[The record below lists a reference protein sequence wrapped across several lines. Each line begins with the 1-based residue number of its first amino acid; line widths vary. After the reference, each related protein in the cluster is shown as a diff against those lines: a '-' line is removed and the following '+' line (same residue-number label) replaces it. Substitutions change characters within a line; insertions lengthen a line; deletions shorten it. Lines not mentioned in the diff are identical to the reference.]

1 MTENVKLRP
10 EERRLRALLSHTDAL
25 GFAHDALLR
34 EEWGYPETKAEM
46 LDALQDLRVEAHERF
61 ELCKRELGS
70 PRSPDR
76 EEMWMDEN
84 TPTSPKGPYLD
95 ALEAVATHL
104 VVLAEETEKLRL
116 LREYQLGARV
126 TDTEGSLN
134 VRPVEEK

>member
-61 ELCKRELGS
+61 EGCKRELGG
-70 PRSPDR
+70 PRSLPLR
-76 EEMWMDEN
+76 EENMTDEN
-84 TPTSPKGPYLD
+84 TRKARELD
-95 ALEAVATHL
+95 ALEVIAAEL
-104 VVLAEETEKLRL
+104 ERLRVLKEHE
-116 LREYQLGARV
+116 LGVRV
-126 TDTEGSLN
+126 HEVEGNLS
-134 VRPVEEK
+134 VRPAETR